1 MLMGLANTI
10 SRLNGLIYRAIM
22 QNCGCRLQLAQ
33 HFCSDR
39 MFQEKEAE

>member
-1 MLMGLANTI
+1 MLMGLANII

-22 QNCGCRLQLAQ
+22 QNCGCALQLSR
-33 HFCSDR
+33 HVFSDR